1 MAGSDLPDS
10 KPESRRRGVGRS
22 VFIQG
27 VFVTLL
33 VLIVNYVGFNYY
45 WRADWSR
52 SQKFRLAPQTR
63 QAINQL
69 KQPLRVVVY
78 SSASSLS
85 PETAIFSDLGNLLKE
100 LQFAAK
106 KNLRLELVNPIRDR
120 NEARELVSEYH
131 FDANANVL
139 ILSYDGR
146 TKVVPILEMADFD
159 LTPVA
164 AGNPPRLQAFRGESV
179 FTAALLGLLDPQAR
193 KLYFVQGH
201 GEPAIAPGS
210 AISLFLDYLSRQNIT
225 AAPLD
230 LSSNPTVPK
239 DAAAIAV
246 VAPEFDLP
254 PAEAKALLDYWKTS
268 GRLLFLLN
276 PIVKT
281 PNLDALSASAGIE
294 PQDDRV
300 LRTTLMPGSST
311 IGVVPDVAGEFVRD
325 SEITK
330 RLEGVFAY
338 FPRYSQSLKLSPETA
353 SKEALQLRP
362 LIEAQEA
369 YWGERDY
376 DYTPAQGVRYDDGRD
391 AGYPVTLA
399 ASSERGGIKDDRVE
413 IQAAKMVVIGNSN
426 FALDDSLSGQNA
438 PRVANLDFLV
448 SGVNWLMDRSR
459 MTGIVPK
466 DASQF
471 RLSLTDA
478 QIRQIAL
485 FTLLIIP
492 GSAGLLGL
500 LIWLRRR

>member
-1 MAGSDLPDS
+1 MAGSDLPQ
-10 KPESRRRGVGRS
+10 PESRRRGVGRG
-22 VFIQG
+22 VLIQAAL
-27 VFVTLL
+27 VALL
-33 VLIVNYVGFNYY
+33 LLIVNYVGFNYY

-63 QAINQL
+63 QAVNQL
-69 KQPLRVVVY
+69 KQPLTVVVY
-78 SSASSLS
+78 SSGSSLS
-85 PETAIFSDLGNLLKE
+85 AETAIFQDLGNLLKE

-106 KNLRLELVNPIRDR
+106 KNLQVEFVNPIRDR
-120 NEARELVSEYH
+120 NEARELVSQYQ
-131 FDANANVL
+131 FDPNANVL

-164 AGNPPRLQAFRGESV
+164 AGNPPRLIAFRGEPV
-179 FTAALLGLLDPQAR
+179 FTAALVGLLDPLAR
-193 KLYFVQGH
+193 KLYFMQGH
-201 GEPAIAPGS
+201 GEPAIATGS
-210 AISLFLDYLSRQNIT
+210 SISLLLDYLSRQNIT

-230 LSSNPTVPK
+230 LASRGSVPA
-239 DAAAIAV
+239 DAAAVAI

-254 PAEAKALLDYWKTS
+254 PAEAKALLDYWKGS

-276 PIVKT
+276 PIAKT

-300 LRTTLMPGSST
+300 LKTTLMPGGST
-311 IGVVPDVAGEFVRD
+311 IGVVPDVAGAFVRD

-338 FPRYSQSLKLSPETA
+338 FPRYSQSLVLSPETA
-353 SKEALQLRP
+353 SKASLQLRP
-362 LIEAQEA
+362 LIEAQEE

-376 DYTPAQGVRYDDGRD
+376 TYTPDQGVRYDDGRD
-391 AGYPVTLA
+391 TGFPVILA

-413 IQAAKMVVIGNSN
+413 IQAAKMVVVGNSN

-448 SGVNWLMDRSR
+448 SSVNWLMDRAR
-459 MTGIVPK
+459 LTGIVPK
-466 DASQF
+466 AASQF

-478 QIRQIAL
+478 QIRQIAF
-485 FTLLIIP
+485 FTMLIIP
-492 GSAGLLGL
+492 GTAGLLGF